1 MMHTSSPGSEE
12 SKKNQTW
19 QLYIKAEK
27 LMKGNAEEAKIY
39 LDQAREMNT
48 ELGDPYLDALI
59 VESLA
64 SYYEQSDKYENALK
78 MANDAIVIFKQL
90 SGPLAQ
96 LGNANVLISLGNT
109 YTKLGKYKV
118 AILKQEKAVEILLK
132 LGKTGKVPL
141 GIAFGNMGYA
151 YNHLKEYNKAIALF
165 EEAFKISQVT
175 GYKLEEARSLLNIG
189 AAYDQMGKIQK
200 SVEYC
205 VKSARIF
212 TEIGSKKG
220 VSLSYGVL
228 ASSYDKLGDL
238 NMSERYH
245 NICIEINCDMKQ
257 LSDLAIAY
265 GNKGLLYY
273 KIALAE
279 FINFSDANESL
290 EKCIEAFKL
299 AIQATDKILA
309 SLTLDSN
316 KTAFSDKF
324 YRWYDCLT
332 GPFNLLG
339 RSTAAL
345 LFLDLGRAKILRHL
359 VYRQVKD
366 KVQDESESSFES
378 SWLTIENREEKKR
391 ICVLSK
397 EIQLLE
403 TNATVLFYNFNDAE
417 ILTIWV
423 LNGSGCVSLK
433 TSDPIRKSSTSRQEL
448 EDNIKK
454 LLEKASIG
462 LPRSY
467 SFFKPSTA
475 IHFESPN
482 AQQLSSENAAEAT
495 NDKDVEDKDS
505 RNKYR
510 SPAKKSD
517 TLCNDLTKDT
527 RSFLHRVLIDPVK
540 SLIKETKLIIVP
552 QSCIF
557 FAPFSAFIDESGCLL
572 SEKYQIQVI
581 PSIHALAM
589 SMLASRSEKIGGSL
603 FVGNPDVQ
611 LPSLLSAE
619 EEVEYVSSLL
629 NAKPLTGRMAT
640 KSKVIDLM
648 SNASIIHIAAHGHEE
663 TGHIYLASESGKS
676 NEATR
681 ETSSFDLLTQNDV
694 LACKLSARLVVLSC
708 CHSGM
713 GK

>member
-19 QLYIKAEK
+19 QLYIKAER

-48 ELGDPYLDALI
+48 ELGDPLLNALI

-78 MANDAIVIFKQL
+78 MANDAIVMFKQL
-90 SGPLAQ
+90 SNSGPIAQ
-96 LGNANVLISLGNT
+96 LGNANGLISLGNT

-118 AILKQEKAVEILLK
+118 AIVKPEKAVEILLK
-132 LGKTGKVPL
+132 LGKTGKVHL

-151 YNHLKEYNKAIALF
+151 YNLLKEYNKAIELF
-165 EEAFKISQVT
+165 EEAFKISQMT
-175 GYKLEEARSLLNIG
+175 GYKLEEARSLHNIG
-189 AAYDQMGKIQK
+189 AAYYQMGKFQK

-228 ASSYDKLGDL
+228 ASSYDQLGHL
-238 NMSERYH
+238 NISERYH
-245 NICIEINCDMKQ
+245 NICIEINHDMKQ

-265 GNKGLLYY
+265 GNKGLFYY
-273 KIALAE
+273 KISLAK
-279 FINFSDANESL
+279 FLNFSDANESL

-299 AIQATDKILA
+299 AIQATDEILA
-309 SLTLDSN
+309 SLALDSN

-345 LFLDLGRAKILRHL
+345 LFLNLGRAKILRHL

-366 KVQDESESSFES
+366 KEQDEGQSSFES

-397 EIQLLE
+397 DIQLLE

-417 ILTIWV
+417 ILTIWE
-423 LNGSGCVSLK
+423 S
-433 TSDPIRKSSTSRQEL
+433 KSSTSRQEL

-454 LLEKASIG
+454 LLEKASVG

-475 IHFESPN
+475 FHFENPN

-495 NDKDVEDKDS
+495 NDNDVEDKDS
-505 RNKYR
+505 RNNYR

-517 TLCNDLTKDT
+517 TLCDLTKDT

-581 PSIHALAM
+581 SSIHALAL
-589 SMLASRSEKIGGSL
+589 SILASRSKKIGGSL
-603 FVGNPDVQ
+603 FVGNPEVQ
-611 LPSLLSAE
+611 LPSLLFAE
-619 EEVEYVSSLL
+619 EEVEYISSLL

-648 SNASIIHIAAHGHEE
+648 SNASIIHIAAHGQE
-663 TGHIYLASESGKS
+663 
-676 NEATR
+676 
-681 ETSSFDLLTQNDV
+681 
-694 LACKLSARLVVLSC
+694 
-708 CHSGM
+708 
-713 GK
+713 